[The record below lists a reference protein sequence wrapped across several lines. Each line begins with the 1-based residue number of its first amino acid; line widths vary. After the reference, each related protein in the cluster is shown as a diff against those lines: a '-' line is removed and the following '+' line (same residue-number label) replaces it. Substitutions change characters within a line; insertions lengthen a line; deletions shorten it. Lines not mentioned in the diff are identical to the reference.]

1 MPKTPDIKVPEVPG
15 NIPGADAAKD
25 LQKKAQDAVD
35 KGKKEADA
43 AEADAAGFS
52 AEPDATVR
60 PRFAIVHECACKSED
75 EMATTEIE

>member
-1 MPKTPDIKVPEVPG
+1 MPG

-43 AEADAAGFS
+43 AKEKAKKGKARERNELLIMWDIHSKLFFIS
-52 AEPDATVR
+52 NLWDREVNR
-60 PRFAIVHECACKSED
+60 LCFWQYKINC
-75 EMATTEIE
+75 